1 MKRIFLM
8 ALAAGM
14 LAMPMMAQEEEEY
27 RYSRDMMPVDRMYVE
42 GAFNLEGVKAARTP
56 QTIEEAVSALP
67 EIPEVET
74 VISNAAKEKAIRTT
88 YQPYKMAVEQA
99 MRRVQNKDAEIRA
112 RMDAAHQK
120 QAQRGQHAMQQY
132 QSNVNAGL
140 MPSQDEMMALYMS
153 GKITENMSDEQMM
166 DVMAG
171 EFAAKWG
178 VSKQEYL
185 KIMGMANSNPKAAE
199 AYIKSNHPD
208 LYKRLYA
215 ANAGYNTQEVADDP
229 RDNRFGQIL
238 EELNAQMQA
247 LQDVLGEY
255 GTFEIR
261 NGSVLQGKYDV
272 LFDQLHAEWPKSS
285 ESHQIDAIEAA
296 LEKRL
301 EAWYPTLPPSTTE
314 TPFPAWWTAERQKE
328 NALIDQ
334 WNRRSAEKW
343 LAISRTYQGKIK
355 AIFEKVAALEAENE
369 NLNKQGAPENF
380 LYLQNLHQIN
390 VFYGQLVQM
399 LLPMQDAFTFPCIEH
414 VETDGA
420 AHLGKG

>member
-1 MKRIFLM
+1 MKRSLFM
-8 ALAAGM
+8 AFAALLLCMPLLA
-14 LAMPMMAQEEEEY
+14 QEEEY
-27 RYSRDMMPVDRMYVE
+27 RYSDMMVKDLMYV
-42 GAFNLEGVKAARTP
+42 GGSFNLEGVKAARTP
-56 QTIEEAVSALP
+56 QTIEEAVAALP
-67 EIPEVET
+67 EIPAVET
-74 VISNAAKEKAIRTT
+74 VMSLEAKEKAIRAT
-88 YQPYKMAVEQA
+88 YQPYKMALEQT

-120 QAQRGQHAMQQY
+120 QAQRGQQAMQQY

-171 EFAAKWG
+171 EFAKKWG
-178 VSKQEYL
+178 ISKEEYL
-185 KIMGMANSNPKAAE
+185 KIMGMANSNPKQAE

-229 RDNRFGQIL
+229 RDKRFGEIGEALTKAL
-238 EELNAQMQA
+238 EELEAVT
-247 LQDVLGEY
+247 DEY
-255 GTFEIR
+255 TKIQVN
-261 NGSVLQGKYDV
+261 NGSVVRGK
-272 LFDQLHAEWPKSS
+272 FDAFFEQLYTEWPKSS

-296 LEKRL
+296 LEKRV
-301 EAWYPTLPPSTTE
+301 EAWYQTLPPSNTE
-314 TPFPAWWTAERQKE
+314 TPFPAWWTAERKKE

-334 WNRRSAEKW
+334 WNRRGAEKW
-343 LAISRTYQGKIK
+343 LARARDYQGKYK
-355 AIFEKVAALEAENE
+355 AVFEKVAALEAENE
-369 NLNKQGAPENF
+369 ALNNQGAPEN
-380 LYLQNLHQIN
+380 LIYLQNLHQIN
-390 VFYGQLVQM
+390 VFYG
-399 LLPMQDAFTFPCIEH
+399 LLFDLSVPMQDAFGFPCIEH

>member
-14 LAMPMMAQEEEEY
+14 LAMPMMAQEEEY
-27 RYSRDMMPVDRMYVE
+27 RYSDMMPNDPMYVE

-56 QTIEEAVSALP
+56 QTIEEAVAALP
-67 EIPEVET
+67 EIPEVEM
-74 VISNAAKEKAIRTT
+74 VISNAAKEKAIRST

-99 MRRVQNKDAEIRA
+99 MHRVQNKDAEIRA

-140 MPSQDEMMALYMS
+140 MPSQQEMMALYMS

-229 RDNRFGQIL
+229 RDKRFGEIGEAL
-238 EELNAQMQA
+238 TKAMEELVAIT
-247 LQDVLGEY
+247 DEY
-255 GTFEIR
+255 TKIQVN
-261 NGSVLQGKYDV
+261 NGSVVRGKFDA
-272 LFDQLHAEWPKSS
+272 LFEQLYAEWPKSS

-296 LEKRL
+296 LEKRV
-301 EAWYPTLPPSTTE
+301 EAWYQTLPPSNTE
-314 TPFPAWWTAERQKE
+314 TPFPAWWTAERKKE

-334 WNRRSAEKW
+334 WNRRGAEKW
-343 LAISRTYQGKIK
+343 LAIARTYQARYK
-355 AIFEKVAALEAENE
+355 AAFEKVAALEAENE
-369 NLNKQGAPENF
+369 ALNSQGAQEN
-380 LYLQNLHQIN
+380 LIYLQNAHQIN
-390 VFYGQLVQM
+390 VFYG
-399 LLPMQDAFTFPCIEH
+399 LLFDLAVPMQQAFIFPCIEH